1 MKIAVVD
8 DSKFTR
14 MVIKQIL
21 NDLSNTDFCWE
32 AENGKVALEKNT
44 RDPVDLI
51 ISDLEMPVLDG
62 LQLLKTIIGGE
73 AETKCLLV
81 SAFHKSNQP
90 KIIDALKAGA
100 IGFIEKNS
108 LGKGFDINSLKKEI
122 DKYINFLAQDNILK
136 KEIRSISLEKSLNKS
151 VINNRADIISIIGSA
166 GSLGPIEKI
175 LEFTSKLEVP
185 IVIGIHI
192 PLGVE
197 NMLINRF
204 RTVIDEE
211 TKLFTFE
218 GPIQVGKVVLLR
230 GGYNAKLIRNRENI
244 DVEYEDLRTDS
255 NFTPN
260 LDNFL
265 LSAHLIDLVS
275 DVIVLSG
282 LCNDGIQGV
291 REHFRRGGSVYV
303 QSPETSVART
313 MPLAIINEGCHSVVS
328 DPESIGKLLQEKY
341 LTAL

>member
-1 MKIAVVD
+1 MKIAIVD

-21 NDLSNTDFCWE
+21 NDLSDTDFCWE

-62 LQLLKTIIGGE
+62 LQLLKTVIGGE
-73 AETKCLLV
+73 AETKCLLI

-122 DKYINFLAQDNILK
+122 DKYINFLTQDNILK
-136 KEIRSISLEKSLNKS
+136 KEIKAISLQNNLNKS

-204 RTVIDEE
+204 RTVVDEE
-211 TKLFTFE
+211 TKPITFE

-244 DVEYEDLRTDS
+244 DVKYEDLITNS

-282 LCNDGIQGV
+282 LCNDGRRGV

-313 MPLAIINEGCHSVVS
+313 MPLAIINDGCHSVVS
-328 DPESIGKLLQEKY
+328 NPESIGKLLQEKY

>member
-21 NDLSNTDFCWE
+21 CDLPNSDFCWE
-32 AENGKVALEKNT
+32 AENGQVALEKNT

-62 LQLLKTIIGGE
+62 LQLLKKVISRGPK
-73 AETKCLLV
+73 TKCLLI

-122 DKYINFLAQDNILK
+122 DKYINFLTQDNILK
-136 KEIRSISLEKSLNKS
+136 KEIRSISLENNLNKP
-151 VINNRADIISIIGSA
+151 VIKNRADFISIIGSA
-166 GSLGPIEKI
+166 GSLGPTEKI
-175 LEFTSKLEVP
+175 LEFTRKIEVP

-192 PLGVE
+192 PVGVE
-197 NMLINRF
+197 KLLMNRF
-204 RTVIDEE
+204 KTVVDEE
-211 TKLFTFE
+211 TKTLTFE

-230 GGYNAKLIRNRENI
+230 GGYNAKLVRNKENI
-244 DVEYEDLRTDS
+244 VVEYQNLRRGLI
-255 NFTPN
+255 FTPN
-260 LDNFL
+260 LDDFL
-265 LSAHLIDLVS
+265 LSARLIDLVS

-282 LCNDGIQGV
+282 LCNDGIKGA
-291 REHFRRGGSVYV
+291 REHFIRGGSVYV

-313 MPLAIINEGCHSVVS
+313 MPLAIINEGCQSVVS

>member
-62 LQLLKTIIGGE
+62 LQLLKTVIGGE
-73 AETKCLLV
+73 AKTNCLLI

-122 DKYINFLAQDNILK
+122 DKYINFLTQDNILK
-136 KEIRSISLEKSLNKS
+136 EEIRATSLENDLRKPVVK
-151 VINNRADIISIIGSA
+151 NRADFICIIGSA

-175 LEFTSKLEVP
+175 LKFTDKIEVP

-192 PLGVE
+192 PIGIEKV
-197 NMLINRF
+197 LINRF
-204 RTVIDEE
+204 NTVVDEK
-211 TKLFTFE
+211 TKPLTFE
-218 GPIQVGKVVLLR
+218 GPMQVGKVVLLR
-230 GGYNAKLIRNRENI
+230 GGYNAKLVRNRDNI
-244 DVEYEDLRTDS
+244 DIEYEDLGTDRS
-255 NFTPN
+255 FTPN

-291 REHFRRGGSVYV
+291 REHFRSGGSVYV

>member
-62 LQLLKTIIGGE
+62 LQLLKTVIGGE
-73 AETKCLLV
+73 AKTKCLLL

-122 DKYINFLAQDNILK
+122 DKYINFLTQDNILK
-136 KEIRSISLEKSLNKS
+136 EEIRATSLENDLRKPVVK
-151 VINNRADIISIIGSA
+151 NRADFICIIGSA

-175 LEFTSKLEVP
+175 LKFTDKIEVP

-192 PLGVE
+192 PIGIEKV
-197 NMLINRF
+197 LINRF
-204 RTVIDEE
+204 NTVVDEK
-211 TKLFTFE
+211 TKPLTFE
-218 GPIQVGKVVLLR
+218 GPMQVGKVVLLR
-230 GGYNAKLIRNRENI
+230 GGYNAKLVRNRDNI
-244 DVEYEDLRTDS
+244 DIEYEDLGTDRS
-255 NFTPN
+255 FTPN

-291 REHFRRGGSVYV
+291 REHFKRGGTVYV